1 MLHPEN
7 HVLGKEAVF
16 SSNFYESDKIL
27 KNYLERAVL
36 TESLDYMNDK
46 LEALGMKAASLMD
59 VLSQDADKYGPK
71 LSKRTPYGEDI
82 DRIDFH
88 PSYWL
93 LLEIAANSEMFHVK
107 YDPELRKKL
116 SSDRHQL
123 GFAAGQIYA
132 MSELGQYCPLCMTD
146 GAAYIIDRY
155 CSKED
160 KDRLLP
166 KLSSPEAKDFYTGAM
181 FLTEKAGGSDVGAN
195 RAKAVRSD
203 SNYHTIIGEKWFC
216 SNANADVMMV
226 LARTDTIMK
235 GTKGLSLFLVEK
247 ILENGEKNSME
258 IVRLKDKMGVRSMA
272 TAEILLQ
279 GTKGKLIGDEGN
291 GFKIMA
297 EMINMSRLYNA
308 VAAVGAMRR
317 GIAEAW
323 QYLSFRTTF
332 GKTVTNHALIRDN
345 FYELGSKYVAGFL
358 LVWRTIRAMDAAE
371 NGDEDEKRLMRI
383 LIPMAKW
390 WTAEQSVYTVRACME
405 LIGGNGYIEDF
416 IMPKLFRDVNVLP
429 IWEGSGNIIVLD
441 ILRAI
446 KKTDALDL
454 LIEEIQSVSDKKMD
468 TELNKL
474 LSLIDDL
481 EGEEQDTVETS
492 CKYLFDR
499 LIHIYQLALIKKE
512 MDISDDEW
520 LEPALDYLSDELNPE
535 IRLKKAPDLS
545 MIEKLIGWDIV

>member
-279 GTKGKLIGDEGN
+279 GTKGKLIGEEGN

-308 VAAVGAMRR
+308 VAAVAAMRR

-545 MIEKLIGWDIV
+545 VIEKLIGWDIV

>member
-7 HVLGKEAVF
+7 HVLGEEAVF
-16 SSNFYESDKIL
+16 TSNFYESDKIL
-27 KNYLERAVL
+27 RSYLKRAAL
-36 TESLDYMNDK
+36 AESLAYMDDK
-46 LEALGMKAASLMD
+46 LTTLGMKAASLMD

-71 LSKRTPYGEDI
+71 LSKRTPYGENI

-107 YDPELRKKL
+107 YDPELKKKF
-116 SSDRHQL
+116 SSDRHKL

-146 GAAYIIDRY
+146 GAAYIIERH
-155 CSKED
+155 CSEED

-166 KLSSPEAKDFYTGAM
+166 KLSSRKGRDFYTGAM

-203 SNYHTIIGEKWFC
+203 SDYHTIVGEKWFC
-216 SNANADVMMV
+216 SNANADVMLV

-235 GTKGLSLFLVEK
+235 GTRGLSLFLVEK

-272 TAEILLQ
+272 TAEILLK
-279 GTKGKLIGDEGN
+279 GTKGKLIGEEGN

-308 VAAVGAMRR
+308 VAAIAAMRR
-317 GIAEAW
+317 GIAEVW

-332 GKTVTNHALIRDN
+332 GKTVTHHALIRDN
-345 FYELGSKYVAGFL
+345 FYEIGSKYVAGFL
-358 LVWRTIRAMDAAE
+358 LVWRAISAMDAAE
-371 NGDEDEKRLMRI
+371 NGEEDEKQLMRI

-390 WTAEQSVYTVRACME
+390 WTAEQSVHTVRACME
-405 LIGGNGYIEDF
+405 LMGGNGYIEDF

-441 ILRAI
+441 ILRAM
-446 KKTDALDL
+446 KKTEGLDML
-454 LIEEIQSVSDKKMD
+454 VKEIRSVSDKKMD
-468 TELNKL
+468 EELDKL
-474 LSLIDDL
+474 LSLFEDL
-481 EGEEQDTVETS
+481 KDKEQDTIETS
-492 CKYLFDR
+492 GKYLFER
-499 LIHIYQLALIKKE
+499 LIHIYQMALIKKE

-520 LEPALDYLSDELNPE
+520 LEPALNYLIGELNSE
-535 IRLKKAPDLS
+535 LELKSPPDYAT
-545 MIEKLIGWDIV
+545 IESLIGWDIL

>member
-279 GTKGKLIGDEGN
+279 GTKGKLIGEEGN

-332 GKTVTNHALIRDN
+332 GKTVTSHALIRDN

-545 MIEKLIGWDIV
+545 VIEKLIGWDIV

>member
-279 GTKGKLIGDEGN
+279 GTKGKLIGEEGN

-499 LIHIYQLALIKKE
+499 LIHIYQMALIKKE
-512 MDISDDEW
+512 MG
-520 LEPALDYLSDELNPE
+520 YF
-535 IRLKKAPDLS
+535 
-545 MIEKLIGWDIV
+545 G

>member
-7 HVLGKEAVF
+7 HVLGEEATF

-27 KNYLERAVL
+27 KSYLKRAVL
-36 TESLDYMNDK
+36 PDSLNYMNDK
-46 LEALGMKAASLMD
+46 LTALGMKAASLMD
-59 VLSQDADKYGPK
+59 VLSQDADKYGPT
-71 LSKRTPYGEDI
+71 LSKRTPYGENI

-93 LLEIAANSEMFHVK
+93 LLEIAANSEMFHIK
-107 YDPELRKKL
+107 YNPELRKKF
-116 SSDRHQL
+116 SNDRHKL

-166 KLSSPEAKDFYTGAM
+166 KLSSREGKDFFTGAM

-195 RAKAVRSD
+195 RSKAVRSD
-203 SNYHTIIGEKWFC
+203 SDYFTLVGEKWFC

-226 LARTDTIMK
+226 LARTDDIMK

-247 ILENGEKNSME
+247 NLENGERNPME
-258 IVRLKDKMGVRSMA
+258 IVRLKDKLGVRSMA

-279 GTKGKLIGDEGN
+279 GTKGKLIGEEGK

-297 EMINMSRLYNA
+297 EMINLSRLYNA
-308 VAAVGAMRR
+308 VAAIAGMRR

-323 QYLSFRTTF
+323 QYLSYRATF
-332 GKTVTNHALIRDN
+332 GRKATEHPLIREN
-345 FYELGSKYVAGFL
+345 FYEIGSKYVAGFL

-371 NGDEDEKRLMRI
+371 NGDKGEKKLLRI
-383 LIPMAKW
+383 LTPMAKW
-390 WTAEQSVYTVRACME
+390 WTAEQSVYTVRECME
-405 LIGGNGYIEDF
+405 LMGGNGYIEDF
-416 IMPKLFRDVNVLP
+416 IMPKLLRDVNVLP

-446 KKTDALDL
+446 NKTDALEIL
-454 LIEEIQSVSDKKMD
+454 VEEIRPESDKKMD
-468 TELNKL
+468 NELDEM
-474 LSLIDDL
+474 LSIIDSFKD
-481 EGEEQDTVETS
+481 EESDTIEATS
-492 CKYLFDR
+492 KPLFKQ
-499 LIHIYQLALIKKE
+499 LIHLYQMALIKKE
-512 MDISDDEW
+512 MDLSGDEW
-520 LEPALDYLSDELNPE
+520 LLPALNYLSDELE
-535 IRLKKAPDLS
+535 SGLSLKKAPDLS
-545 MIEKLIGWDIV
+545 TIEKLMGWKIV